1 MSENNPDV
9 MRMMSEEEKLLAKQ
23 PRLMHITDTLGYT
36 YADIWIIAQA
46 NRLLKFLGVDWSEEQ
61 IDDFA
66 SMCYQSF
73 KIRTPAEFSLMID
86 WVKSGRYKTYG
97 SSPKAV
103 FDALRDAFM
112 QISIARNNLSKKQ
125 AIQEINIVEERASDI
140 QSSIAKL
147 AENKTV
153 KK

>member
-23 PRLMHITDTLGYT
+23 PRLIHITDTLGYT

-66 SMCYQSF
+66 SICYKEF

-86 WVKSGRYKTYG
+86 WV
-97 SSPKAV
+97 
-103 FDALRDAFM
+103 
-112 QISIARNNLSKKQ
+112 
-125 AIQEINIVEERASDI
+125 
-140 QSSIAKL
+140 
-147 AENKTV
+147 
-153 KK
+153 